1 MHVAHHYFFS
11 MNLSDMSAS
20 HFIPASAT
28 NPSAALLS
36 QLHLEARVSEPYY
49 LQLQRQIEALV
60 RTGALP
66 VGTGIPSERDL
77 AEMLNISRSTVKRS
91 YDELRRAR
99 LLISKGRRSG
109 TVVQGVPH
117 VSPSLR
123 DLKGFTDEMQ
133 ELGHLPATRVLERSI
148 VSDRTV
154 ASMFNRTSE
163 GEFLRLVRLRLADD
177 APMSREVAWYDLG
190 LAPQMA
196 NWSGDGSAYA
206 FLREH
211 CGLNPTWAKQS
222 IEAVTSSTEEA
233 RAFGFAAP
241 APCLLLKRQTYT
253 ADDQQVEYVE
263 GTFRGDA
270 YRYQVKLGNL

>member
-1 MHVAHHYFFS
+1 
-11 MNLSDMSAS
+11 MSTSPVIHPIAVN
-20 HFIPASAT
+20 T
-28 NPSAALLS
+28 SAALLS

-60 RTGALP
+60 RSGALP
-66 VGTGIPSERDL
+66 VGAGIPSERDL

-99 LLISKGRRSG
+99 LLLSKGRRSG

-133 ELGHLPATRVLERSI
+133 ELGHLPATRVLERTI
-148 VSDRTV
+148 VNDRMV
-154 ASMFNRTSE
+154 ASMFNRTSD
-163 GEFLRLVRLRLADD
+163 GEFLRLVRLRMADA
-177 APMSREVAWYDLG
+177 APMSREIAWYDLS
-190 LAPQMA
+190 LAPKMA
-196 NWSGDGSAYA
+196 NWHGEGSAYA

-211 CGLNPTWAKQS
+211 CDLNPTWAKQS
-222 IEAVTSSTEEA
+222 IEAVTSSREEA
-233 RAFGFAAP
+233 EAFGFAVP

-253 ADDQQVEYVE
+253 TDSQQVEYVE

>member
-1 MHVAHHYFFS
+1 MTPATT
-11 MNLSDMSAS
+11 LA
-20 HFIPASAT
+20 IPASAT

-66 VGTGIPSERDL
+66 VGSGLPSERDL
-77 AEMLNISRSTVKRS
+77 ADMLNISRSTVKRC

-99 LLISKGRRSG
+99 LLLSKGRRSG

-117 VSPSLR
+117 AAPALR
-123 DLKGFTDEMQ
+123 DLKSFSDETQ
-133 ELGHLPATRVLERSI
+133 EMCEQMPAARVLERAI

-154 ASMFNRTSE
+154 ASMFNRTSD
-163 GEFLRLVRLRLADD
+163 GEFLRLVRLRMTDG
-177 APMSREVAWYDLG
+177 APMSREVAWYDLS

-196 NWSGDGSAYA
+196 TWHGEGCPYT

-211 CGLNPTWAKQS
+211 CNLNPAWARQS
-222 IEAVTSSTEEA
+222 IEAVTSSREEA
-233 RAFGFAAP
+233 EAFGFTAP
-241 APCLLLKRQTYT
+241 APCLLVKRQTHT
-253 ADDQQVEYVE
+253 ADNQQVEYAE
-263 GTFRGDA
+263 GTYRGDA
-270 YRYQVKLGNL
+270 YRYQVKLGL